1 MSSGF
6 STLLQHV
13 GDFFRKLFTGATQA
27 AIAAEP
33 IVDLAFPSVASL
45 YNFTAQQVS
54 LAEAAANGA
63 SGTGA
68 QKLAAVVAA
77 VTPYATSV
85 LKADGV
91 ATPTST
97 QIEAYVNAVVAS
109 INALP
114 APVAAA
120 PAQNSQAVAA

>member
-6 STLLQHV
+6 STFLQHV
-13 GDFFRKLFTGATQA
+13 GNFFRKLFTGAAQA
-27 AIAAEP
+27 AVAAEP
-33 IVDLAFPSVASL
+33 IVDLAFPSIANL

-54 LAEAAANGA
+54 LAETAAEGV

-77 VTPYATSV
+77 VTPYATSI

-91 ATPTST
+91 AAPTSA

-114 APVAAA
+114 APAAA
-120 PAQNSQAVAA
+120 EPAQNSQSVTA